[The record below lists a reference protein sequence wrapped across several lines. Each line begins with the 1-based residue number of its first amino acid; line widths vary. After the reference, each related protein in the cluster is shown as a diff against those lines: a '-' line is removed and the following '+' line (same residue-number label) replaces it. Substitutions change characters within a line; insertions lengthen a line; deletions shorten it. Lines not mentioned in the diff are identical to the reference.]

1 MHHKLERRLLIYTPL
16 ALLCCLA
23 GIWLGVAAAVWSFVQ
38 VVLSS
43 SPIGLGHRR
52 RISPAVYPSS
62 NRRQDMGVFSR
73 MTDIINSNIN
83 SMLDQAEDPQKMIRL
98 IIQEMEDTL
107 VEVRSSSARVL
118 ADRKAAARRLEQIN
132 SEAAAWEDKARL
144 AVSKGRED
152 LARAALQEK
161 HAIEEEVAVVEAE
174 LQATDEHIA
183 QLNEEVGQLQ
193 QKLTDAR
200 AKQKALLMR
209 SKTVESRIKVKR
221 QMQREKLDDAFQRF
235 EHFER
240 RMDNLEGQL
249 EAMDIGREVPPDLA
263 AEIDALQEDERIN
276 DELQRLKSELGEGD
290 DVQ

>member
-1 MHHKLERRLLIYTPL
+1 
-16 ALLCCLA
+16 
-23 GIWLGVAAAVWSFVQ
+23 
-38 VVLSS
+38 
-43 SPIGLGHRR
+43 
-52 RISPAVYPSS
+52 
-62 NRRQDMGVFSR
+62 MGVFSR

-161 HAIEEEVAVVEAE
+161 HAIEEEVALVEAE

-193 QKLTDAR
+193 QKLMDAR

-290 DVQ
+290 AGQ